1 MTKTFTA
8 LLCALSVFTS
18 KAITITQDI
27 DWGLQQSPFG
37 GFEFFIGDGNTRAD
51 MGVHA
56 ESDGLNF
63 IPSAREGISG
73 WQTFLER
80 WLATKPNDAF
90 TVRQN
95 LSDNTFSDYSVSIAD
110 IFGGQYFIPT
120 KIEYKTAMVPSDF
133 GQLIFEGDYG
143 QAPLPDGGNV
153 AMMLGSVVAMFISS
167 RSLRRRY

>member
-27 DWGLQQSPFG
+27 DWGLQPNFN
-37 GFEFFIGDGNTRAD
+37 GFLMIVGDGNTRAETS
-51 MGVHA
+51 VHA
-56 ESDGLNF
+56 EDDGLGNF
-63 IPSAREGISG
+63 IPSAHEGIG
-73 WQTFLER
+73 DWPEFLAR

-90 TVRQN
+90 TVRQT
-95 LSDNTFSDYSVSIAD
+95 LASGFSEYSVSIAD

-120 KIEYKTAMVPSDF
+120 KVEYKTAMTPSDF

-153 AMMLGSVVAMFISS
+153 AMMLGSVVALFISN